1 MIFNMDYGGIHLD
14 GVIMESGRP
23 PTESEY
29 REIIQSMK
37 TRLNSQEPA
46 RAVPLSE
53 VDLQEFVNE
62 TKQQL
67 LKKQDMQTTIQ
78 ILSGKLASEQDAAAK
93 IREELAKKLREG
105 KPIEVG
111 SDGNVTD
118 KDGQAKLQTQPGKLA
133 SEQDAA
139 AKIREELAKKLR
151 EGKPIEVGSDG
162 NVTDKDGQ
170 AKLQTQ
176 PGKLAYGQWYE
187 TDPQRL
193 RDEID
198 VMNQMFP
205 GFKLYK
211 KNDGRYYWHGKLR
224 IGVIPNGW
232 EWEIAAIYNND
243 HPNQIM
249 GGSVRVVLLNPD
261 IQTVINSLGWR
272 PHHLLYDPNDGTYLC
287 TTRAQDIH
295 VGPYY
300 DYETTAAQTITWAVK
315 WLTALEL
322 VMTGDLSKELFNR
335 PDGI

>member
-1 MIFNMDYGGIHLD
+1 M
-14 GVIMESGRP
+14 
-23 PTESEY
+23 
-29 REIIQSMK
+29 
-37 TRLNSQEPA
+37 
-46 RAVPLSE
+46 
-53 VDLQEFVNE
+53 
-62 TKQQL
+62 
-67 LKKQDMQTTIQ
+67 IQ
-78 ILSGKLASEQDAAAK
+78 IKKGRLASEGDAAAK

-133 SEQDAA
+133 DEGDAA

-187 TDPQRL
+187 EDPQRL
-193 RDEID
+193 RDEIA
-198 VMNQMFP
+198 VMNQIFP
-205 GFKLYK
+205 KFKLYK
-211 KNDGRYYWHGKLR
+211 KGDGRYYWHGKLR
-224 IGVIPNGW
+224 IGVIPDGW

-243 HPNQIM
+243 HPNPVM

-261 IQTVINSLGWR
+261 IQTVINALGWR
-272 PHHLLYDPNDGTYLC
+272 PHHLLYDSVDGTYLC
-287 TTRAQDIH
+287 TTRAEDIH
-295 VGPYY
+295 AGSRF
-300 DYETTAAQTITWAVK
+300 DYETSAAQTITWAVK

-335 PDGI
+335 PEGI

>member
-1 MIFNMDYGGIHLD
+1 M
-14 GVIMESGRP
+14 
-23 PTESEY
+23 
-29 REIIQSMK
+29 
-37 TRLNSQEPA
+37 
-46 RAVPLSE
+46 
-53 VDLQEFVNE
+53 
-62 TKQQL
+62 
-67 LKKQDMQTTIQ
+67 IQ
-78 ILSGKLASEQDAAAK
+78 IKKGRFAAEDDAAAKIREELAQKLREGKPIEVGSDGNVTDKDGQAKLQTQPGKLANEGDAAAK

-133 SEQDAA
+133 NESDAA

-187 TDPQRL
+187 ADPQRL
-193 RDEID
+193 RDEVA

-205 GFKLYK
+205 KFKLYK
-211 KNDGRYYWHGKLR
+211 KDDGRYYWHGKLR
-224 IGVIPNGW
+224 IGVIPDGW
-232 EWEIAAIYNND
+232 EWEIAAIYNNN
-243 HPNQIM
+243 HPLSVM

-261 IQTVINSLGWR
+261 IQTVINALGWR
-272 PHHLLYDPNDGTYLC
+272 PHHLLYDPYDGTYLC
-287 TTRAQDIH
+287 TTRADDIH
-295 VGPYY
+295 AGARYE
-300 DYETTAAQTITWAVK
+300 YETSAAQTITWAVK

-335 PDGI
+335 PEGI